1 MRLPIK
7 LPLFL
12 CLAGFAPLALA
23 TPPELRLAAAAFEE
37 AQAACR
43 ADAQALWGREV
54 CVPLLFA
61 DPVTRRVFASQA
73 GHGDA
78 LKPQDGVFTG
88 RLPEQHNIANTALD
102 WDGVRWAMIV
112 WPLPEDPAS
121 RRSLM
126 LHESWHAIQDS
137 LGLPMRSPNPA
148 HLASVDGRVAMR
160 MEWRALAAA
169 LRTPDAESERLA
181 IADALAARA
190 WRRRLDAE
198 AGTLENQLELN
209 EGLAQFTGEQLS
221 GREHLDAWLAAD
233 LKRREADPSFVR
245 SFAYGSGPAYG
256 RLLERHA
263 PGWRRHLDADADL
276 GVMLARALALDGP
289 ATRQDLP
296 DVTAT
301 RLGLAGVLAEEQAI
315 ALAQAETT
323 ARWHRRLVDGP
334 TVHLPFQQMKI
345 SFDPGQVFALPPQ
358 GTVYPVLRVVDAW
371 GVLEAADGALIADN
385 WSGVTLP
392 GPATR
397 DGENWHGPG
406 WTLALAE
413 GWQLDNEGPQP
424 GLRKR

>member
-1 MRLPIK
+1 MRLPIGF
-7 LPLFL
+7 PLFL
-12 CLAGFAPLALA
+12 GLAGFGPWALA
-23 TPPELRLAAAAFEE
+23 ASPDLRLAAFED

-43 ADAQALWGREV
+43 TDANALWGREV
-54 CVPLLFA
+54 CVPMLFA
-61 DPVTRRVFASQA
+61 DPVTRTVVASQA
-73 GHGDA
+73 GHGEA
-78 LKPQDGVFTG
+78 LKLQDGVFVG

-102 WDGVRWAMIV
+102 WDGVRWAMIR
-112 WPLPEDPAS
+112 WPLPADPAT

-126 LHESWHAIQDS
+126 LHESWHAIQAS

-148 HLASVDGRVAMR
+148 HLASVHGRVAMR
-160 MEWRALAAA
+160 LEWRALAAA
-169 LRTPDAESERLA
+169 LRATTPESERLA

-190 WRRRLDAE
+190 WRRRLGDDAG
-198 AGTLENQLELN
+198 ALENQLELN

-221 GREHLDAWLAAD
+221 GRKNLDAWLATD
-233 LKRREADPSFVR
+233 LRRREADASFVR

-263 PGWRRHLDADADL
+263 PGWRQRLDADADL
-276 GVMLARALALDGP
+276 GALLAQALGLDAP
-289 ATRQDLP
+289 SARPDLP

-301 RLGLAGVLAEEQAI
+301 RLGLAGVLAEEEAI

-323 ARWHRRLVDGP
+323 ARWRRRLVDGP

-345 SFDPGQVFALPPQ
+345 SFDPDQVFALPPQ

-371 GVLEAADGALIADN
+371 GVLEAADGALIGDH
-385 WSGVTLP
+385 WGGVTLP

-397 DGENWHGPG
+397 DGDRWQGPG

-413 GWQLDNEGPQP
+413 GWQLDDEGPQQS
-424 GLRKR
+424 LRKR